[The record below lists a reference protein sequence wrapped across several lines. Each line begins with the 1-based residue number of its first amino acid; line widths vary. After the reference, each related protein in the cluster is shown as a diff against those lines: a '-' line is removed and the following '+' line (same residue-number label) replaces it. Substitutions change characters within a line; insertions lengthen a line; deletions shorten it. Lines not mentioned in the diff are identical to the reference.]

1 MLQIGSFE
9 DIERVFKVE
18 HPPII
23 RAVLRLPRLLDF
35 WDTPEGKRAL
45 AILRNR
51 DDIPKELVARAGQI
65 NVFEVYRG
73 SDSAL
78 TKKLFARLKPYG
90 IDGQLAIALFRA
102 QKASGRAKVYRGA
115 VRGRGSFREM
125 AYDRKQDALINFCDL
140 LEPTAYIWGW
150 SIDDKQQLHK
160 HVLYVDLPTGQVSF
174 HSSERGAGPDY
185 SKPWDGKHGQC
196 PRRVCEWI
204 ESILVTPVQIA

>member
-1 MLQIGSFE
+1 MFCCDRPGRSACGFRIMTFLAA
-9 DIERVFKVE
+9 
-18 HPPII
+18 PI
-23 RAVLRLPRLLDF
+23 
-35 WDTPEGKRAL
+35 
-45 AILRNR
+45 
-51 DDIPKELVARAGQI
+51 
-65 NVFEVYRG
+65 
-73 SDSAL
+73 
-78 TKKLFARLKPYG
+78 
-90 IDGQLAIALFRA
+90 LAIALSGSSGRIEPDVKRAAWQITILRIRRVRPVRSTLCPPHAPLSGIFRPQHQSRSRSRQVPRFSITA
-102 QKASGRAKVYRGA
+102 DSRAKVYRGA

-150 SIDDKQQLHK
+150 GIDDKQQLHK